1 MAYTDVTLDD
11 ASAITAQADL
21 SPVKNIESL
30 SGGWANSNYLL
41 HLNDESKVVLKIW
54 NERTPKQVEEL
65 LVITSWLVKE
75 GVPTPAPIRFDYGEL
90 MIIKNGL
97 AWTLLPYV
105 ESKWLESDE
114 KSLFTLGCAQAQ
126 LHATNPP
133 PTLGTDFSMGFSLFE
148 KLFQYA
154 EEKGEW
160 SDFLIMLK
168 NEYDGLKMI
177 GFNELPSGVIHGDLF
192 SDNVLGSPEKIDAIL
207 DFEEVCI
214 GPFAFDLIMT
224 FVGFGWQDGKPI
236 SNRWEAILSGYES
249 VRTLEPIERES
260 LQKLHMFATLSIAA
274 WRYWQFVINMPKTEH
289 TNRYVEMVERLDKPL
304 PF

>member
-11 ASAITAQADL
+11 ASEITSQANL
-21 SPVKNIESL
+21 SRVNQIEHL

-41 HLNDESKVVLKIW
+41 HLSDESKVVLKIW

-75 GVPTPAPIRFDYGEL
+75 GVPTPAPIRFNNNEL

-114 KSLFTLGCAQAQ
+114 KSLFTLGCSQAK

-148 KLFQYA
+148 KLFKHA
-154 EEKGEW
+154 EENEQW
-160 SDFLIMLK
+160 TDFLVMLK
-168 NEYDGLKMI
+168 NQYDGLKMVR
-177 GFNELPSGVIHGDLF
+177 FDELPSGVIHGDLF
-192 SDNVLGSPEKIDAIL
+192 SDNVLGGPEKIDAIL

-214 GPFAFDLIMT
+214 GPFAFDLVMT

-236 SNRWEAILSGYES
+236 SNRWQAILSGYET
-249 VRTLEPIERES
+249 VRKLEPIEEES
-260 LQKLHMFATLSIAA
+260 LEKLHTFATLSIAA
-274 WRYWQFVINMPKTEH
+274 WRYWQFVINMPHTEH
-289 TNRYVEMVERLDKPL
+289 TNRYVEMVERLNKTL